1 MKNIKYLLSILC
13 LLVTSLIHANTSA
26 NPELNKA
33 IVSEQKTYQA
43 FKEVFESLVASLM
56 DSIANTAQDDNI
68 MSAHRRCVHQ
78 QKIVKM
84 LLNNQKYKEQFD
96 QEFVEDQRTFDEALN
111 GFKNSVTAMKPY
123 CDKIQAEYDKNLN

>member
-13 LLVTSLIHANTSA
+13 LLVTSLIHANTSV

-78 QKIVKM
+78 QQIVKM

-96 QEFVEDQRTFDEALN
+96 QEFAEDQRTFDEALN

-123 CDKIQAEYDKNLN
+123 CDKIQTEYDKNLN

>member
-13 LLVTSLIHANTSA
+13 LLVTSLIHENTSA

-43 FKEVFESLVASLM
+43 FKEVFESLVAFLM

-78 QKIVKM
+78 QQIVKT
-84 LLNNQKYKEQFD
+84 LLNNQKYKEH
-96 QEFVEDQRTFDEALN
+96 
-111 GFKNSVTAMKPY
+111 
-123 CDKIQAEYDKNLN
+123 

>member
-26 NPELNKA
+26 NPELDKA

-43 FKEVFESLVASLM
+43 FKEVFESLVTSLM

-84 LLNNQKYKEQFD
+84 LLSNQKYKEPFD
-96 QEFVEDQRTFDEALN
+96 QEFAEDQRTFDEALN

>member
-43 FKEVFESLVASLM
+43 FKDVFESLVASLM